1 MSDFVDEIRNSS
13 GVKRLAFLAFAGI
26 GLSLILASLVLLL
39 DDPSDSWL
47 IAGVGV
53 VCAAILE
60 LTWVRVGA
68 VAHRSPMISLPVL
81 ALPALAPTLSL
92 QVSAGVI
99 VLGVLLA
106 ILVESQRASVALY
119 SAGLQGAGALVAI
132 GLFSWFTVG
141 GTPIL
146 AGVAAA
152 SSGYVVFII
161 VTEVLRQRFVAGPRT
176 TGRRGGARPLSPLRV
191 LLVLI
196 GTVVVTVAA
205 AHWSVV
211 GVPFLVEVNSTLDA
225 VIVLFT
231 LMIIASVVKVST
243 MMTVMRKRLAGMVA
257 ATSALAADP
266 AAEPSGR
273 AASTGNTSTATTGIG
288 TAGTGIATMSA
299 ADNICPN
306 TSAAAEF
313 PAPEPG
319 SPAAV
324 TDLLRRVVA
333 DAIGAESVVV
343 RSEPARPGEIS
354 MLLPLAGAIGP
365 DQYIVAR
372 RDAMD
377 GAFTGNDMRALQA
390 LATTAEMVVRARRN
404 IAGLTLRANT
414 DPLTSLPNYGAF
426 QEALANINDHRDY
439 SEALAVLFIDL
450 DEFKRLNDRFGH
462 QTGDE
467 VLRELGRR
475 LSAVVRPNDVVAR
488 VGGDEFVI
496 ILTHLASLAE
506 AKSIAERILVVS
518 GEPMVIG
525 QTSHSPIISVGLA
538 YSAHR
543 ETDVNQLVQDADR
556 SMLAIK
562 KSRRRG
568 GPSKESSLNISSHRS
583 SQMNDIIANAIDEDL
598 LELAFQPIV
607 SLVTG
612 QIWAFEALVRY
623 TDPDLG
629 PLSPP
634 SIVEK
639 AKGLG
644 RLDAMTRQVAVK
656 AMAAAADFRLVEPR
670 VVCMTINVEAGQ
682 ILPERVG
689 TYIEQLADRYPGIS
703 LCLEL
708 NERSMTKVTPAIR
721 AQADRLRDL
730 GMMIALD
737 DYGSQDSSVDSLV
750 RMPMD
755 ILKIDRSLVD
765 DLDDIRQREVL
776 TALQGFG
783 DNLEYSMIVEGVE
796 NEAMVNHLSALG
808 IRSAQGFHYGVPES
822 FEKTL
827 SRLELHGARAVVP
840 RSPAV
845 LAAVLP
851 VVGAA
856 DGSVPAAV
864 LPVVGAADG
873 SVPAAVP
880 AAVPQL

>member
-1 MSDFVDEIRNSS
+1 VGGIRYSR
-13 GVKRLAFLAFAGI
+13 GGTRLAFAAFAGI
-26 GLSLILASLVLLL
+26 AVALILVSFGLLSN
-39 DDPSDSWL
+39 DPPDHGL

-53 VCAAILE
+53 LCAAVLE

-81 ALPALAPTLSL
+81 AVPALAPTLGL
-92 QVSAGVI
+92 QASAGVI
-99 VLGVLLA
+99 ALGVVLA
-106 ILVESQRASVALY
+106 ILIESGRASVALY

-132 GLFSWFTVG
+132 GLFSWFSSG
-141 GTPIL
+141 GMPIL

-152 SSGYVVFII
+152 SVGYVAFII
-161 VTEVLRQRFVAGPRT
+161 ATEVLRQRFIAAPLEG
-176 TGRRGGARPLSPLRV
+176 RGGGRPLSPLRV
-191 LLVLI
+191 LLVLV

-205 AHWSVV
+205 AHWSVE
-211 GVPFLVEVNSTLDA
+211 GLPFVVEVTKTLDA
-225 VIVLFT
+225 VIVLFA
-231 LMIIASVVKVST
+231 LMIVAALVKVST
-243 MMTVMRKRLAGMVA
+243 VMTVMRHRLAGMVA
-257 ATSALAADP
+257 AANALAADP
-266 AAEPSGR
+266 ATEPSGQTTVTTTVTTTVQP
-273 AASTGNTSTATTGIG
+273 TGTIDDTSTTSTT
-288 TAGTGIATMSA
+288 
-299 ADNICPN
+299 
-306 TSAAAEF
+306 

-324 TDLLRRVVA
+324 TDVLRRVVA
-333 DAIGAESVVV
+333 DVIGAESVVV
-343 RSEPARPGEIS
+343 RGEPAQAGEIS
-354 MLLPLAGAIGP
+354 MLLPLGGAAGP

-377 GAFTGNDMRALQA
+377 GAFTGNDRRALQA

-496 ILTHLASLAE
+496 VLTHLASLAE
-506 AKSIAERILVVS
+506 AKSIAERIVVVS

-525 QTSHSPIISVGLA
+525 QTTHCPIISVGLA

-568 GPSKESSLNISSHRS
+568 GPSKESSINISSHRS

-607 SLVTG
+607 SLVSG

-670 VVCMTINVEAGQ
+670 VVCMTVNVEAGQ

-689 TYIEQLADRYPGIS
+689 TFIEQLADRYPGIS

-730 GMMIALD
+730 GLMIALD

-808 IRSAQGFHYGVPES
+808 IRSAQGFHYGVPET

-827 SRLELHGARAVVP
+827 TRLELHGASAVVP
-840 RSPAV
+840 RLEAV
-845 LAAVLP
+845 RPDVDAANALDAPDGLPGAVPDALAAP
-851 VVGAA
+851 V
-856 DGSVPAAV
+856 SK
-864 LPVVGAADG
+864 L
-873 SVPAAVP
+873 
-880 AAVPQL
+880 

>member
-1 MSDFVDEIRNSS
+1 MSDFVGGNRNSR

-26 GLSLILASLVLLL
+26 GLALIATSFVLLL
-39 DDPSDSWL
+39 DEPSDSWL

-53 VCAAILE
+53 VCAAALE

-81 ALPALAPTLSL
+81 ALPALALTLSL
-92 QVSAGVI
+92 PVSAGLI
-99 VLGVLLA
+99 ALGVLLA
-106 ILVESQRASVALY
+106 ILIESGRASVALY
-119 SAGLQGAGALVAI
+119 SAGLQGAGALAAI
-132 GLFSWFTVG
+132 GLFTWFGAG
-141 GTPIL
+141 GLPIL
-146 AGVAAA
+146 VGVAAA
-152 SSGYVVFII
+152 SVGYVFFII
-161 VTEVLRQRFVAGPRT
+161 ATEVLRQRFVTGPL
-176 TGRRGGARPLSPLRV
+176 GRRSGGRPLSPLRV
-191 LLVLI
+191 LLVLV
-196 GTVVVTVAA
+196 GTVVVTVTA

-211 GVPFLVEVNSTLDA
+211 GLPFLVEVTNTLDA
-225 VIVLFT
+225 VIVLFA
-231 LMIIASVVKVST
+231 LMIVASVVKVST
-243 MMTVMRKRLAGMVA
+243 VMAVMRHRLAGMVA

-266 AAEPSGR
+266 ATGPSGR
-273 AASTGNTSTATTGIG
+273 VTPTSPATTGIG
-288 TAGTGIATMSA
+288 ATSGTAITSA
-299 ADNICPN
+299 ADNTYPA
-306 TSAAAEF
+306 TSAADATPE
-313 PAPEPG
+313 PEPG

-333 DAIGAESVVV
+333 DAIGAESVIV
-343 RSEPARPGEIS
+343 RSEPAQPGEIS

-377 GAFTGNDMRALQA
+377 GAFTGNDRRALQA

-518 GEPMVIG
+518 GEPMLIG
-525 QTSHSPIISVGLA
+525 QTTHSPIISVGLA

-583 SQMNDIIANAIDEDL
+583 SQMNDIIAHAIDEDL

-656 AMAAAADFRLVEPR
+656 AMAAAADFRLIEPR

-689 TYIEQLADRYPGIS
+689 NYIEELADRYPGIS

-737 DYGSQDSSVDSLV
+737 DYGSQDSSVDALV

-796 NEAMVNHLSALG
+796 NDTMANHLSALG

-827 SRLELHGARAVVP
+827 SRLELYGARAVVP
-840 RSPAV
+840 RLGITLVS
-845 LAAVLP
+845 
-851 VVGAA
+851 
-856 DGSVPAAV
+856 
-864 LPVVGAADG
+864 
-873 SVPAAVP
+873 
-880 AAVPQL
+880 

>member
-1 MSDFVDEIRNSS
+1 MSDFVGGIRNSR
-13 GVKRLAFLAFAGI
+13 GVKRLAFLTFAGI
-26 GLSLILASLVLLL
+26 AFALILASIVLLL
-39 DDPSDSWL
+39 NDPSNSWL
-47 IAGVGV
+47 IAAVGV
-53 VCAAILE
+53 VCAAVLE
-60 LTWVRVGA
+60 LTWVRVGS

-81 ALPALAPTLSL
+81 ALPALAPSLTL
-92 QVSAGVI
+92 QASAGLI

-106 ILVESQRASVALY
+106 ILIESGRTAVALY
-119 SAGLQGAGALVAI
+119 SAGLQGAGALVAM
-132 GLFSWFTVG
+132 GLFTWAG
-141 GTPIL
+141 GGGLPIL
-146 AGVAAA
+146 AAVAAA
-152 SSGYVVFII
+152 SVGYVVFII
-161 VTEVLRQRFVAGPRT
+161 AIEVLRQRFLAAPLGY
-176 TGRRGGARPLSPLRV
+176 GGGRPLSPLRV
-191 LLVLI
+191 LLVLV
-196 GTVVVTVAA
+196 GTVVVTVTAA
-205 AHWSVV
+205 YWNYV
-211 GVPFLVEVNSTLDA
+211 GLPFLVEVDATLDA
-225 VIVLFT
+225 VIVLFA
-231 LMIIASVVKVST
+231 LMIVAALVKVST
-243 MMTVMRKRLAGMVA
+243 MMTVMRSRLAGMVA
-257 ATSALAADP
+257 AASALAADP
-266 AAEPSGR
+266 AAEPIDPAIVKG
-273 AASTGNTSTATTGIG
+273 AAATSARDNTCPATSTA
-288 TAGTGIATMSA
+288 
-299 ADNICPN
+299 AD
-306 TSAAAEF
+306 A

-333 DAIGAESVVV
+333 DAIGVESVVV
-343 RSEPARPGEIS
+343 RGEPARPGEIS
-354 MLLPLAGAIGP
+354 MLLPLAGVTGP
-365 DQYIVAR
+365 AQYIVAR

-377 GAFTGNDMRALQA
+377 GAFTGNDRRALQA

-462 QTGDE
+462 QTGDD

-475 LSAVVRPNDVVAR
+475 LSAVVRPHDVVAR
-488 VGGDEFVI
+488 VGGDEFVV

-506 AKSIAERILVVS
+506 AKSIAERILVVA

-525 QTSHSPIISVGLA
+525 QATHSPIISVGLA

-583 SQMNDIIANAIDEDL
+583 SQMNDIIAHAIDEDL

-623 TDPDLG
+623 THPDLG

-656 AMAAAADFRLVEPR
+656 AMAAAADFRLVEPS

-682 ILPERVG
+682 ILPERMG
-689 TYIEQLADRYPGIS
+689 TYIEDLAERYPGIS

-721 AQADRLRDL
+721 RQADRLRDL
-730 GMMIALD
+730 GLMIALD
-737 DYGSQDSSVDSLV
+737 DYGSQDSSVDALV

-796 NEAMVNHLSALG
+796 NDAMADHLSALG

-822 FEKTL
+822 FERTL

-840 RSPAV
+840 RSE
-845 LAAVLP
+845 
-851 VVGAA
+851 
-856 DGSVPAAV
+856 PAAAR
-864 LPVVGAADG
+864 G
-873 SVPAAVP
+873 
-880 AAVPQL
+880 

>member
-1 MSDFVDEIRNSS
+1 MVVYNRALTPLVSDFVGGNRNSR

-26 GLSLILASLVLLL
+26 GLALIATSFVLLL

-53 VCAAILE
+53 VCAATLE

-92 QVSAGVI
+92 PVSAGLI
-99 VLGVLLA
+99 ALGVLLA
-106 ILVESQRASVALY
+106 ILIESGRASVALY

-132 GLFSWFTVG
+132 GLFTWFGAG
-141 GTPIL
+141 GLPIL

-152 SSGYVVFII
+152 SVGYIFFII
-161 VTEVLRQRFVAGPRT
+161 ATEVLRQRFVAGPL
-176 TGRRGGARPLSPLRV
+176 GRGSGGRPLSPLRV
-191 LLVLI
+191 LLVLV
-196 GTVVVTVAA
+196 GTVVVTVTA

-211 GVPFLVEVNSTLDA
+211 GLPFLVEVTNTLDA

-231 LMIIASVVKVST
+231 LMIVASVVKVFT
-243 MMTVMRKRLAGMVA
+243 VLAVMRYRLAGLVA

-266 AAEPSGR
+266 ATGPSGR
-273 AASTGNTSTATTGIG
+273 VNPTSPATTGIG
-288 TAGTGIATMSA
+288 ATSGTAITSA
-299 ADNICPN
+299 ADNTYPA
-306 TSAAAEF
+306 TSAADAAPE
-313 PAPEPG
+313 PEPG

-333 DAIGAESVVV
+333 DAIGAESVIV
-343 RSEPARPGEIS
+343 RSEPAQPGEIS

-377 GAFTGNDMRALQA
+377 GAFTGNDRRALQA

-518 GEPMVIG
+518 GEPMLIG
-525 QTSHSPIISVGLA
+525 QTTHSPIISVGLA

-583 SQMNDIIANAIDEDL
+583 SQMNDIIAHAIDEDL

-656 AMAAAADFRLVEPR
+656 AMAAAADFRLIEPR

-689 TYIEQLADRYPGIS
+689 NYIEELADRYPGIS

-737 DYGSQDSSVDSLV
+737 DYGSQDSSVDALV

-796 NEAMVNHLSALG
+796 NDAMANHLSALG

-840 RSPAV
+840 RLDIT
-845 LAAVLP
+845 LA
-851 VVGAA
+851 
-856 DGSVPAAV
+856 S
-864 LPVVGAADG
+864 
-873 SVPAAVP
+873 
-880 AAVPQL
+880 

>member
-1 MSDFVDEIRNSS
+1 MGGIRNSR
-13 GVKRLAFLAFAGI
+13 GVKRLAFLGFAGI
-26 GLSLILASLVLLL
+26 AIALMFASFLLL
-39 DDPSDSWL
+39 LNDPADNWL

-53 VCAAILE
+53 ICAAVLE

-81 ALPALAPTLSL
+81 ALPALAPTLTL
-92 QVSAGVI
+92 QAAAGVI

-106 ILVESQRASVALY
+106 ILIESGRASVALY
-119 SAGLQGAGALVAI
+119 SAGLQGAGALVAM
-132 GLFSWFTVG
+132 GLFTGFQAG
-141 GTPIL
+141 GVSIL

-152 SSGYVVFII
+152 SVGYVVFII
-161 VTEVLRQRFVAGPRT
+161 VIEVLRQRFIAAPLGHGVG
-176 TGRRGGARPLSPLRV
+176 RPLSPLRL
-191 LLVLI
+191 LLVLL
-196 GTVVVTVAA
+196 GTVVVTVTA

-211 GVPFLVEVNSTLDA
+211 GLPFLVEVSNTLDA
-225 VIVLFT
+225 VIVLVA
-231 LMIIASVVKVST
+231 LMIVAAIVKVST
-243 MMTVMRKRLAGMVA
+243 VMAVMRHRLAGMVA

-266 AAEPSGR
+266 AHEPGGPP
-273 AASTGNTSTATTGIG
+273 AGL
-288 TAGTGIATMSA
+288 TAGPTAGLPAGLPTA
-299 ADNICPN
+299 PADEP
-306 TSAAAEF
+306 AD

-343 RSEPARPGEIS
+343 RSVPARPGEIS
-354 MLLPLAGAIGP
+354 RLLPLAGVTGP
-365 DQYIVAR
+365 DQFIVAR
-372 RDAMD
+372 RDVMD
-377 GAFTGNDMRALQA
+377 GAFTGNDRRALEA

-475 LSAVVRPNDVVAR
+475 LSAVVRPHDVVAR
-488 VGGDEFVI
+488 VGGDEFVV

-506 AKSIAERILVVS
+506 AKSIAERILVVA

-525 QTSHSPIISVGLA
+525 QATHSPIISVGLA

-556 SMLAIK
+556 SMLAST

-583 SQMNDIIANAIDEDL
+583 SQINDIIAHAIDEDL

-623 TDPDLG
+623 THPDLG

-689 TYIEQLADRYPGIS
+689 TYLEDLADRYPGIS

-708 NERSMTKVTPAIR
+708 NERSMTRVTPAIR

-730 GMMIALD
+730 GLMIALD
-737 DYGSQDSSVDSLV
+737 DYGSQDSSVDALV

-783 DNLEYSMIVEGVE
+783 DKLEYSMIVEGVE
-796 NEAMVNHLSALG
+796 DEAMVNHLSALG

-822 FEKTL
+822 FERTL
-827 SRLELHGARAVVP
+827 ARLELHGASAVVP
-840 RSPAV
+840 RVAAARPAATEV
-845 LAAVLP
+845 P
-851 VVGAA
+851 
-856 DGSVPAAV
+856 VPA
-864 LPVVGAADG
+864 
-873 SVPAAVP
+873 
-880 AAVPQL
+880 PQP